1 MLGFFTVTHAK
12 TPDYLPEV
20 RSAARQAFIER
31 YPDVSFAP
39 IVVVIAAYN
48 EEESLGEVL
57 RAMPAAVA
65 GVEVDTIVVN
75 DGSADGTERVALGH
89 PCVYVASLSRNCG
102 QGAALRLGYELAR
115 DHGATY
121 LVTLDADMQWDP
133 AEIPDVME
141 PLLNDEADFVL
152 GSRTLGFAGNPDR
165 LRKYGVGFFRLLI
178 RLLTGVPVTDTSS
191 GLRAMRA
198 EVTAKVPQVQAQYQ
212 ASELL
217 IGTIYTG
224 YRIAERPVTMRPRF
238 AGESK
243 KGHNVIYGL
252 RYGRVILG
260 TWWRQSRQAG
270 RPGRR
275 ARR

>member
-1 MLGFFTVTHAK
+1 LASTHAK
-12 TPDYLPEV
+12 TPKDLPEA
-20 RSAARQAFIER
+20 RTAARQAFIER

-57 RAMPAAVA
+57 RTLPATV
-65 GVEVDTIVVN
+65 GGLKVDTVVVN
-75 DGSADGTERVALGH
+75 DGSSDGTEKVALGH
-89 PCVYVASLSRNCG
+89 PGVYVASLARNCG

-141 PLLNDEADFVL
+141 PLLRDEADFVL
-152 GSRTLGFAGNPDR
+152 GSRTLGIGENPDR
-165 LRKYGVGFFRLLI
+165 LRHYGVGFFRWLI

-217 IGTIYTG
+217 VGTIYAG
-224 YRIAERPVTMRPRF
+224 YRIAEVPVTMHKRF

-243 KGHNVIYGL
+243 KGHNITYGL
-252 RYGRVILG
+252 RYGRVILS
-260 TWWRQSRQAG
+260 TWWRQSRRAG
-270 RPGRR
+270 RPGQR
-275 ARR
+275 AKW

>member
-1 MLGFFTVTHAK
+1 MLGFWTVHAK
-12 TPDYLPEV
+12 TPEYLPEV
-20 RSAARQAFIER
+20 RAAARQAFIEQ
-31 YPDVSFAP
+31 YPEVSFAP

-57 RAMPAAVA
+57 RAMPATV
-65 GVEVDTIVVN
+65 GGLEVDTVVVN
-75 DGSADGTERVALGH
+75 DGSSDGTEKVALDH
-89 PCVYVASLSRNCG
+89 PKVYVATLERNCG

-121 LVTLDADMQWDP
+121 VVTIDADMQWDP
-133 AEIPDVME
+133 AEIPAVME
-141 PLLNDEADFVL
+141 PLLSDEADFVL
-152 GSRTLGFAGNPDR
+152 GSRTLGIGMNPDR
-165 LRKYGVGFFRLLI
+165 MRRYGVGFFRWLI

-198 EVTAKVPQVQAQYQ
+198 EVTAKVPQVQPQYQ

-217 IGTIYTG
+217 IGTIYAG
-224 YRIAERPVTMRPRF
+224 YRIAEVPVTMHKRF

-243 KGHNVIYGL
+243 KGRNIVYGL
-252 RYGRVILG
+252 RYGRVILS
-260 TWWRQSRQAG
+260 TWWRQSRRAG

-275 ARR
+275 AKR

>member
-1 MLGFFTVTHAK
+1 LASTHAK
-12 TPDYLPEV
+12 TPPYLAEV
-20 RSAARQAFIER
+20 RTAAREAFTQR
-31 YPDVSFAP
+31 YPDLSFAP

-57 RAMPAAVA
+57 RAMPAEVS
-65 GVEVDTIVVN
+65 GLKVDTIVVN
-75 DGSADGTERVALGH
+75 DGSSDGTEKVALEY
-89 PCVYVASLSRNCG
+89 PNVYVASLARNCG

-141 PLLNDEADFVL
+141 PLLTDEADFVL
-152 GSRTLGFAGNPDR
+152 GSRTLGIGENPDR
-165 LRKYGVGFFRLLI
+165 LRHYGVGFYRWLI
-178 RLLTGVPVTDTSS
+178 RVLTGVPVTDTSS

-217 IGTIYTG
+217 IGTIYAG
-224 YRIAERPVTMRPRF
+224 YRIAERPVTMHKRF

-243 KGHNVIYGL
+243 KGHNLIYGL
-252 RYGRVILG
+252 RYGRVILS

-275 ARR
+275 AKR

>member
-1 MLGFFTVTHAK
+1 MASTHAK
-12 TPDYLPEV
+12 TPAWIPEV
-20 RSAARQAFIER
+20 RTAAREAFIER

-57 RAMPAAVA
+57 RAIPATV
-65 GVEVDTIVVN
+65 GGLKVDTIVVN
-75 DGSADGTERVALGH
+75 DGSSDGTEKVALDH
-89 PCVYVASLSRNCG
+89 PNVHVATLERNCG

-152 GSRTLGFAGNPDR
+152 GSRTLGIGENPDR
-165 LRKYGVGFFRLLI
+165 LRRYGVGFFRWLI

-217 IGTIYTG
+217 IGTIYAG
-224 YRIAERPVTMRPRF
+224 YRIAERPVTMHKRF
-238 AGESK
+238 AGHSK
-243 KGHNVIYGL
+243 KGHNLVYGR
-252 RYGRVILG
+252 RYGRVILS
-260 TWWRQSRQAG
+260 TWWQQSRRAG

>member
-1 MLGFFTVTHAK
+1 MLGFCTVTHAK

-20 RSAARQAFIER
+20 RAAARQAFIER

-57 RAMPAAVA
+57 RAMPATV
-65 GVEVDTIVVN
+65 GGLRVDTIVVN
-75 DGSADGTERVALGH
+75 DGSSDGTEKVALDH
-89 PCVYVASLSRNCG
+89 PNVYVASLARNCG

-133 AEIPDVME
+133 AEIPDVIE
-141 PLLNDEADFVL
+141 PLLHDEADFVL
-152 GSRTLGFAGNPDR
+152 GSRTLGIGENPDR

-217 IGTIYTG
+217 IGTIYAG
-224 YRIAERPVTMRPRF
+224 YRIAERPVTMRKRF

-252 RYGRVILG
+252 RYGRVILS
-260 TWWRQSRQAG
+260 TWWRQSRRAG

>member
-1 MLGFFTVTHAK
+1 MASTHAK
-12 TPDYLPEV
+12 TPAYVPEV
-20 RSAARQAFIER
+20 RTAARQAFTER
-31 YPDVSFAP
+31 YPDLSFSP
-39 IVVVIAAYN
+39 VVAVIAAYN

-57 RAMPAAVA
+57 RAMPA
-65 GVEVDTIVVN
+65 EVGGHRLDTIIVD
-75 DGSADGTERVALGH
+75 DGSSDGTVKVALDF
-89 PCVYVASLSRNCG
+89 PNVYVASLSRNCG
-102 QGAALRLGYELAR
+102 QGVALRLGYELAR

-133 AEIPDVME
+133 ADIPGVME

-152 GSRTLGFAGNPDR
+152 GSRTLGVGENPDR
-165 LRKYGVGFFRLLI
+165 LRRYGVGFFRLLV
-178 RLLTGVPVTDTSS
+178 RMLTGVPVTDTST

-217 IGTIYTG
+217 IGTIYAG
-224 YRIAERPVTMRPRF
+224 YRIAERPVTMHRRF

-243 KGHNVIYGL
+243 KGHNLIYGP
-252 RYGRVILG
+252 RYGRVIVT

-270 RPGRR
+270 RVGRR
-275 ARR
+275 AKR

>member
-1 MLGFFTVTHAK
+1 LARNSAK
-12 TPDYLPEV
+12 TPAYVPEV
-20 RSAARQAFIER
+20 RAAARQAFIER
-31 YPDVSFAP
+31 YPDLSFAP
-39 IVVVIAAYN
+39 IVAVIAAFN

-57 RAMPAAVA
+57 RAMPARVA
-65 GVEVDTIVVN
+65 NLRVDTIVVN
-75 DGSADGTERVALGH
+75 DGSADGTERVALDH
-89 PCVYVASLSRNCG
+89 PNVYVASLSRNCG

-141 PLLNDEADFVL
+141 PLLTDEADFVL
-152 GSRTLGFAGNPDR
+152 GSRTLGIGENPDKVR
-165 LRKYGVGFFRLLI
+165 RAGVGFFRLLI

-217 IGTIYTG
+217 IATIYAG
-224 YRIAERPVTMRPRF
+224 YRIAERPVTMHRRF

-243 KGHNVIYGL
+243 KGHNIVYGL
-252 RYGRVILG
+252 RYGRVILT
-260 TWWRQSRQAG
+260 TWWRQSRRAG
-270 RPGRR
+270 TPGRR
-275 ARR
+275 AKR

>member
-1 MLGFFTVTHAK
+1 MAGRNAK
-12 TPDYLPEV
+12 TPTYVPGV
-20 RSAARQAFIER
+20 QAAARQAFIER
-31 YPDVSFAP
+31 HPNLSIAP
-39 IVVVIAAYN
+39 IVVVIAAFN

-57 RAMPAAVA
+57 RAMPSTVA
-65 GVEVDTIVVN
+65 DQRVDTIVVN
-75 DGSADGTERVALGH
+75 DGSSDGTERVALEH
-89 PCVYVASLSRNCG
+89 PGVYVASLSRNCG

-115 DHGATY
+115 DHGANY
-121 LVTLDADMQWDP
+121 VVTIDADLQWDP

-152 GSRTLGFAGNPDR
+152 GSRTLGIAGNPDKFR
-165 LRKYGVGFFRLLI
+165 RAGVGFFRMLI

-198 EVTAKVPQVQAQYQ
+198 EVTAKVPQVQDQYQ

-217 IGTIYTG
+217 IGTIYSG

-243 KGHNVIYGL
+243 KGHNIVYGL
-252 RYGRVILG
+252 RYGRVILT
-260 TWWRQSRQAG
+260 TWWRQSRRAG
-270 RPGRR
+270 IPGRR
-275 ARR
+275 AKR

>member
-1 MLGFFTVTHAK
+1 LASTHAK
-12 TPDYLPEV
+12 TPAYVPEV
-20 RSAARQAFIER
+20 RTAARQAFIER

-48 EEESLGEVL
+48 EEGSLGEVL
-57 RAMPAAVA
+57 RAMPATV
-65 GVEVDTIVVN
+65 GDLEVDTIVVN
-75 DGSADGTERVALGH
+75 DGSADGTEKVALD
-89 PCVYVASLSRNCG
+89 PNVYVASLSRNCG

-141 PLLNDEADFVL
+141 PLLTNEADFVL
-152 GSRTLGFAGNPDR
+152 GSRTLGIGENPDR
-165 LRKYGVGFFRLLI
+165 LRHYGVGFFRLLI

-198 EVTAKVPQVQAQYQ
+198 EVTAKVPQMQAQYQ

-217 IGTIYTG
+217 IGTIYAG
-224 YRIAERPVTMRPRF
+224 YRIAERPVTMRKRF

-243 KGHNVIYGL
+243 KGHTVIYGL
-252 RYGRVILG
+252 RYGRVILS
-260 TWWRQSRQAG
+260 TWWRQSRRAG

-275 ARR
+275 AKR

>member
-1 MLGFFTVTHAK
+1 LARTHAK
-12 TPDYLPEV
+12 TPAYVPEV
-20 RSAARQAFIER
+20 RAAARQAFIER
-31 YPDVSFAP
+31 YPDVSFAS
-39 IVVVIAAYN
+39 IVAVIAAYN

-57 RAMPAAVA
+57 RAMPATVA
-65 GVEVDTIVVN
+65 GHKMDIIVVD
-75 DGSADGTERVALGH
+75 DGSSDGTAKVALDH
-89 PCVYVASLSRNCG
+89 PGVYVASLSRNCG
-102 QGAALRLGYELAR
+102 QGVALRLGYELAR

-121 LVTLDADMQWDP
+121 LVTLDGDMQWDP
-133 AEIPDVME
+133 AEIPDVLA
-141 PLLNDEADFVL
+141 PVLKDEADFVL
-152 GSRTLGFAGNPDR
+152 GSRTLGIGENPDR
-165 LRKYGVGFFRLLI
+165 MRRYGVGFFRWLV
-178 RLLTGVPVTDTSS
+178 RMLTGVPVTDTST

-217 IGTIYTG
+217 IGTIYAG
-224 YRIAERPVTMRPRF
+224 YRLGEVPVTMHKRF

-252 RYGRVILG
+252 RYGRVILT
-260 TWWRQSRQAG
+260 TWWRQSRRAG